1 MDVTDGNIQ
10 LFSNSSDKEPSVN
23 SYPGHNISTKHKH
36 KHKHN
41 AKNTIHTDSEQG
53 QNLSSTITDA
63 NTGPSTSRVMIP
75 GDLSDADKLEAASIN
90 NIEDKREKL
99 RAKIAELQGKFP
111 VISCKF

>member
-1 MDVTDGNIQ
+1 MDVTDGNKQ
-10 LFSNSSDKEPSVN
+10 LFSNSSDQEPSVN
-23 SYPGHNISTKHKH
+23 SGHNISMKHKH
-36 KHKHN
+36 KHKHS

-53 QNLSSTITDA
+53 QNLSSTLTDA

-111 VISCKF
+111 VISYKF